1 MSSFKPFSSPERWK
15 NLWQEQRWI
24 PCGILALFFVLWA
37 RAIWT
42 LYSDQGLFWLIGV
55 DFAQLLTLST
65 AFWTADPST
74 IYEIHTLNPIYQ
86 QLLST
91 YAHGY
96 QYFDV
101 CLIPYPPLFAW
112 IFTPFTMLP
121 PLVGFALWEAI
132 LLLAALHLTWRVTQF
147 FQGMGKACAA
157 LVVLTSYPIVYCLLV
172 GNVQLLIACAIT
184 ECFLS
189 LRAGRDLRAGLWL
202 SCVLIKPQYGF
213 LLGLLLIW
221 KLRWRAVAGALIGA
235 VILFG
240 GSFLVGGTA
249 PLLGYAI
256 SISHYGGEKLR
267 GLAVDHMINFRSLIL
282 YFHPDTSNL
291 RGILY
296 MYILGGATILSAALA
311 WRGPWDPRSH
321 RFPTQM
327 SVVLLATLLASYYG
341 YQAGASIIA
350 VPIASMLMEGHP
362 NRLTRLSIMAGAILP
377 TLSFTLLNLLDVP
390 MASRVLT
397 LLLLASYGCLLAEL
411 WHSRQADPIQKI
423 NQDTKEWGPVL

>member
-1 MSSFKPFSSPERWK
+1 MSSCKPFLSLERWK
-15 NLWQEQRWI
+15 NLWQQQRWI
-24 PCGILALFFVLWA
+24 RCGILALFFVLWA
-37 RAIWT
+37 RAIWS
-42 LYSDQGLFWLIGV
+42 LYSNQGLFWLIGV
-55 DFAQLLTLST
+55 DFAMLFTLST

-74 IYEIHTLNPIYQ
+74 IYQIDTLNPIYQ

-101 CLIPYPPLFAW
+101 ALVPYPPLFAW
-112 IFTPFTMLP
+112 MFTPFTMLP
-121 PLVGFALWEAI
+121 PLIGFALWEAI
-132 LLLAALHLTWRVTQF
+132 LLLAALHLVWRATQF
-147 FQGMGKACAA
+147 FPGKEKACAA
-157 LVVLTSYPIVYCLLV
+157 LLILTSYPIAYCLLV
-172 GNVQLLIACAIT
+172 GNVQLLVACAIA
-184 ECFLS
+184 ECYLS

-221 KLRWRAVAGALIGA
+221 KFRWRAVAGALIGA

-240 GSFLVGGTA
+240 GSFLVAGTA
-249 PLLGYAI
+249 PLLGYATTV
-256 SISHYGGEKLR
+256 SHYSGEKLR
-267 GLAVDHMINFRSLIL
+267 GLAVDHMTNFRSLVL

-296 MYILGGATILSAALA
+296 MYILGGATILCAALA
-311 WRGPWDPRSH
+311 WRGPWDPRSP

-327 SVVLLATLLASYYG
+327 GVLLLATLLATFYG
-341 YQAGASIIA
+341 YQAGASVLV

-377 TLSFTLLNLLDVP
+377 TLSFTLVNLLDVP
-390 MASRVLT
+390 VASRTLT

-411 WHSRQADPIQKI
+411 WHAREPNQAPKI
-423 NQDTKEWGPVL
+423 NGATKAWG